1 MIYTNRQYSEE
12 TMKRQDSKDDK
23 LAAMVEKTFDQIE
36 TPNYL
41 PDKKDSPKAQDPTTG
56 VSPNNKY

>member
-1 MIYTNRQYSEE
+1 
-12 TMKRQDSKDDK
+12 MKRQDSKDDK